1 MNHIPQTSQF
11 CCPSCGGHIGTAAP
25 LDQVV
30 ENITQPS
37 RRLIMAMLAEKP
49 GKAVYRERI
58 INRMYGGR
66 SDGGPDTADHVIAA
80 LVSQLRRQIEPF
92 GWTITNS
99 RGGAGNLAQWRL
111 IPVEVTP

>member
-1 MNHIPQTSQF
+1 M
-11 CCPSCGGHIGTAAP
+11 A
-25 LDQVV
+25 QVV

-37 RRLIMAMLAEKP
+37 RRIIMAMLSEKP
-49 GKAVYRERI
+49 GKAVYRDRI
-58 INRMYGGR
+58 IDRIYGGR
-66 SDGGPDTADHVIAA
+66 ADGGPEAADHVLMVI
-80 LVSQLRRQIEPF
+80 VSQLRRQIEPF